1 MRSGERGG
9 CAATVKCSQ
18 MHIANNHF
26 ICFEVRNSLL
36 NLSKEGG
43 ERERERERERETEW
57 REALKGSTLIL
68 ITGVGVRKV
77 SALKVPGRARSSFW

>member
-43 ERERERERERETEW
+43 ERERERERERD
-57 REALKGSTLIL
+57 
-68 ITGVGVRKV
+68 GVEGDRKSV
-77 SALKVPGRARSSFW
+77 V